1 MRMNG
6 NKWLAVLLIVLG
18 AMIIFDKAGFLF
30 GHFIKSLVGFLF
42 PVALIFLGY
51 IGIRN
56 GRTFFGWCFAILGG
70 VILLGKLSWLI
81 SLLFAAAL
89 IIYGINL
96 LRKKAV

>member
-6 NKWLAVLLIVLG
+6 NKWLAVLLIFLG
-18 AMIIFDKAGFLF
+18 AMIILDKAGFLF
-30 GHFIKSLVGFLF
+30 GHLVSSLVGLLF

-56 GRTFFGWCFAILGG
+56 GRTFFGWFFAILGG
-70 VILLGKLSWLI
+70 LILLGKLSWLI
-81 SLLFAAAL
+81 GLLFAAAF

-96 LRKKAV
+96 LRKKAI